1 MSDPRYPIGT
11 FVPQENYTP
20 AELSACIERIAT
32 LPQRLAA
39 AAGTLT
45 DAQLDT
51 PYRDGGWTLRQV
63 IHHVADSH
71 MNAYI
76 RLKWTL
82 TEETPLIK
90 AYNEKD
96 WAQTP
101 ETKAPTALSLQLL
114 SALHAKWTTL
124 LRQIGPSDW
133 QRSFLHPET
142 NKHVRLDRQVAL
154 YAWHGDHHLGH
165 VTSLK
170 ERMGWK

>member
-1 MSDPRYPIGT
+1 MTDLRYPIGT
-11 FVPQENYTP
+11 FAPQESYNQ
-20 AELSACIERIAT
+20 AELDACIERIAT
-32 LPQRLAA
+32 LPQRLATA
-39 AAGTLT
+39 ASTLT

-51 PYRDGGWTLRQV
+51 PYREGGWTLRQV

-71 MNAYI
+71 LNAFI

-90 AYNEKD
+90 AYNEKA

-101 ETKAPTALSLQLL
+101 ETTAPPALSLQLIT
-114 SALHAKWTTL
+114 ALHAKWVAL
-124 LRQIGPSDW
+124 LKHNTSADW

-142 NKHVRLDRQVAL
+142 NKYVRLDRQVAL

-165 VTSLK
+165 INSLK